1 MPKVS
6 SVSGTRVGEMVVQR
20 AVHNTSI
27 KKTDKVTAS
36 ASSKNSTLEASDNY
50 LLSSEYFYEN
60 MKKGVYRRKK
70 EEVVAQEEELKKQ
83 MKESLESSNQEVL
96 NVIKNLVEK
105 YNHTMAALMKSD
117 LTNKDIYIR
126 NIVKTVTLY
135 NKTLNDLG
143 IILQRDHLLNI
154 DENKFVR
161 NISKSK
167 NYIDLLFDY
176 EKGII
181 KKIYES
187 FKLIKEWNYY
197 GK

>member
-1 MPKVS
+1 M
-6 SVSGTRVGEMVVQR
+6 
-20 AVHNTSI
+20 
-27 KKTDKVTAS
+27 
-36 ASSKNSTLEASDNY
+36 
-50 LLSSEYFYEN
+50 
-60 MKKGVYRRKK
+60 
-70 EEVVAQEEELKKQ
+70 
-83 MKESLESSNQEVL
+83 
-96 NVIKNLVEK
+96 
-105 YNHTMAALMKSD
+105 
-117 LTNKDIYIR
+117 R

-135 NKTLNDLG
+135 NKILHDLG

>member
-6 SVSGTRVGEMVVQR
+6 SVSGARVGEMVVQR

-36 ASSKNSTLEASDNY
+36 ASSKNSTLEASNNY

-105 YNHTMAALMKSD
+105 YNYTMTALMKSD

-135 NKTLNDLG
+135 NKILHDLG

-176 EKGII
+176 EKGNI

>member
-36 ASSKNSTLEASDNY
+36 ASSKNSTLEASNNY

-105 YNHTMAALMKSD
+105 YNYTMTALMKSD
-117 LTNKDIYIR
+117 LNNKDIYVR

-135 NKTLNDLG
+135 NKILHDLG

>member
-36 ASSKNSTLEASDNY
+36 ASSKNGTLEASNNY

>member
-36 ASSKNSTLEASDNY
+36 ASSKNSTLEASNNY

-70 EEVVAQEEELKKQ
+70 EEVVVQEEELKKQ

>member
-6 SVSGTRVGEMVVQR
+6 SVSGARVGEMVVQR

-36 ASSKNSTLEASDNY
+36 ASSKNSTLEASNNY

-105 YNHTMAALMKSD
+105 YNYTMTALMKSD
-117 LTNKDIYIR
+117 LNNKDIYVR

-135 NKTLNDLG
+135 NKILHDLG